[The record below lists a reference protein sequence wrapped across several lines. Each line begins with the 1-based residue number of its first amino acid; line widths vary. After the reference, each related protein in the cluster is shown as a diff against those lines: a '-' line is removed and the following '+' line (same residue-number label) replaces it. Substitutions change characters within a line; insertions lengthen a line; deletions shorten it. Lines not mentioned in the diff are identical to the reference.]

1 MKKNSKTVKNAA
13 NEETKGAEASSDA
26 VKGAAQKTKN
36 AISVSQ
42 KAMVGVQTKME
53 TARLTVLT

>member
-42 KAMVGVQTKME
+42 KAMVGV
-53 TARLTVLT
+53 